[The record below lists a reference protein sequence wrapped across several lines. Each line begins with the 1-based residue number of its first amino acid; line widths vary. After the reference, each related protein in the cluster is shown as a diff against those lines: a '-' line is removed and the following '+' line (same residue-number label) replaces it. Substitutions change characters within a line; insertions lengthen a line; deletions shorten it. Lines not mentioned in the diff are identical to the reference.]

1 MKELTLNAGRPN
13 VNNSLPYTAGAGA
26 AAGFTAGAVSEADRG
41 KHAEINR
48 PLSFKRRFYI
58 NIMTALMWLCAGITC
73 ALVVF
78 ILGYVLIKGLPNV
91 TWKLL
96 STSPSYLTDSIG
108 ILPDILNTLYIVLAS
123 LVTVL
128 PLGVGAAVYLT
139 EYATN
144 KKLVGVIE
152 YAAETLSGIPSI
164 IYGLVGMLFFCQFLG
179 MQTSIF
185 AGAMTLVIMNLP
197 TIMRTTQESL
207 KTVPQSYREGA
218 FGLGAGKWR
227 VIRTVV
233 LPNCVD
239 GIITGCILATGRI
252 LGESA
257 ALLFT
262 AGFAHAVN
270 GLVSGLKSAGATL
283 TVALYVYA
291 KEQGEFE
298 VAFAIAAILMILT
311 LILNVAATFV
321 GAYFKKKRS

>member
-1 MKELTLNAGRPN
+1 MKRKAYIWIMKILML
-13 VNNSLPYTAGAGA
+13 L
-26 AAGFTAGAVSEADRG
+26 AVA
-41 KHAEINR
+41 
-48 PLSFKRRFYI
+48 
-58 NIMTALMWLCAGITC
+58 ITC
-73 ALVVF
+73 SLVIFVIGF
-78 ILGYVLIKGLPNV
+78 VLYKGLPNI

-96 STSPSYLTDSIG
+96 STKPSYLTQSIG
-108 ILPDILNTLYIVLAS
+108 ILPDILNTFYIVIAT
-123 LVTVL
+123 LVFVL
-128 PLGVGAAVYLT
+128 PLGVGAAIYLT

-144 KKLVGVIE
+144 KKMVAIIE

-164 IYGLVGMLFFCQFLG
+164 IYGLVGMLFFCEFLK
-179 MQTSIF
+179 MQTSIL

-233 LPNCVD
+233 LPSCVD
-239 GIITGCILATGRI
+239 GIMTGCILAVGRI

-262 AGFAHAVN
+262 AGFAHTIN
-270 GLVSGLKSAGATL
+270 GFIDGLGRAGATL

-291 KEQGEFE
+291 KEHGEFE
-298 VAFAIAAILMILT
+298 VAFAIAAILMILAF
-311 LILNVAATFV
+311 LVNLAAKFT
-321 GAYFKKKRS
+321 GLYFKKKVER

>member
-1 MKELTLNAGRPN
+1 MKRKAYIWIMKILML
-13 VNNSLPYTAGAGA
+13 
-26 AAGFTAGAVSEADRG
+26 
-41 KHAEINR
+41 
-48 PLSFKRRFYI
+48 LSV
-58 NIMTALMWLCAGITC
+58 TITC
-73 ALVVF
+73 SLVIFVIGF
-78 ILGYVLIKGLPNV
+78 VLYKGLPNI

-96 STSPSYLTDSIG
+96 STKPSYLTQSIG
-108 ILPDILNTLYIVLAS
+108 ILPDILNTFYIVIAT
-123 LVTVL
+123 LVFVL
-128 PLGVGAAVYLT
+128 PLGVGAAIYLT

-144 KKLVGVIE
+144 KKMVAIIE

-164 IYGLVGMLFFCQFLG
+164 IYGLVGMLFFCEFLK
-179 MQTSIF
+179 MQTSIL

-233 LPNCVD
+233 LPSCVD
-239 GIITGCILATGRI
+239 GIMTGCILAVGRI

-262 AGFAHAVN
+262 AGFAHTIN
-270 GLVSGLKSAGATL
+270 GFIDGLGRAGATL

-298 VAFAIAAILMILT
+298 VAFAIAAILMILAF
-311 LILNVAATFV
+311 LVNLAAKFT
-321 GAYFKKKRS
+321 GLCFKKKVER